1 MQKAWRHVFSLL
13 LMPMLVVSVYFVL
26 ADGQQRFTLSQLVS
40 ILSTAGLSAFR
51 AAVAYQ
57 EVTIFA
63 AAVLVSVIVI
73 IRKPN
78 LSHR

>member
-13 LMPMLVVSVYFVL
+13 LMPMLVFVYFVL
-26 ADGQQRFTLSQLVS
+26 ADGQQRFILNQLVS
-40 ILSTAGLSAFR
+40 ILSTAGISAFR
-51 AAVAYQ
+51 AAVAYK

-63 AAVLVSVIVI
+63 AAVLVSVIAVI
-73 IRKPN
+73 RNPN